1 MPRSQSPEWP
11 ASGGRGEPGALR
23 LTAAASGVRAP
34 GERQRGQRTQRPREG
49 AARTQGCA
57 PRPQRRHPRQR
68 RQQAAATQPSGDG
81 ETSETRQARTVEH
94 SSAVRRSFLLT
105 AAGEPQR
112 RSAERGNPTSGQALD
127 TSPMNFPAPADAE
140 RRERS
145 GAFEGQE
152 GGAEEPLSN
161 GRSSGLRGDVLE
173 MVARSRDYAGH
184 QRTVRSD
191 AESHRR

>member
-34 GERQRGQRTQRPREG
+34 RKRQRGQRTQRPREG

-57 PRPQRRHPRQR
+57 PRPQRRHPRQQ

-81 ETSETRQARTVEH
+81 ETSETRQARTVEGPSDACH
-94 SSAVRRSFLLT
+94 

-112 RSAERGNPTSGQALD
+112 RSAERGNPTSGQTLD

-184 QRTVRSD
+184 QRTVPSD